1 MNKRMLF
8 LALSVAILLS
18 DITATLLIAE
28 QDTEQSQVKE
38 SRDAAAT
45 ATVGIADYV
54 QSINISVGEL
64 QRPGP
69 NEFDVR
75 ISVAIVDGKEKAIR
89 SVDVVCPGGKE
100 ISITTERQE
109 FDGREHFAAAM
120 REGEDGPFSFAYMNI
135 GAMSIE
141 EYGIG
146 TYSIRINHESGSEQI
161 SIPSVDS
168 ATGARLKRPVF
179 PKLTSKLEGTLTSP
193 IVVNSEKTT
202 LPAGLFF
209 GKTDPQSQGFTE
221 VVNGQIPAGETT
233 TGPIELSSGTWG
245 GDIGVASEN
254 SGTVNE
260 VSWSISFSAVVEFD
274 FEVK

>member
-8 LALSVAILLS
+8 SALSVAILFS

-38 SRDAAAT
+38 SRDADAT
-45 ATVGIADYV
+45 ATEGIADYI
-54 QSINISVGEL
+54 QSVNISVGEL

-75 ISVAIVDGKEKAIR
+75 IFVSIVDGKEKAIR

-100 ISITTERQE
+100 ISITTERQD
-109 FDGREHFAAAM
+109 FDGNEHFAAAM
-120 REGEDGPFSFAYMNI
+120 REGEDNPFSFAYMNI

-161 SIPSVDS
+161 SIPSIDS
-168 ATGARLKRPVF
+168 ATGARLRRPEF
-179 PKLTSKLEGTLTSP
+179 PKLTSKLEGALTSP
-193 IVVNSEKTT
+193 IIVNSEKTS

-209 GKTDPQSQGFTE
+209 GKEDRQSGGFSETIGRE
-221 VVNGQIPAGETT
+221 IPAGETT
-233 TGPIELSSGTWG
+233 TGPIELSSGNWG

-254 SGTVNE
+254 SGVAND